1 MLSKENLLHHWHL
14 MRVLRLGIG
23 IFIAQQAI
31 QNQDLLAGLI
41 ATFFL
46 YQAISN
52 TGCCGTN
59 ACITTPKKD
68 QDNTKDVT
76 FEEIK

>member
-1 MLSKENLLHHWHL
+1 MISKENLLHNWHL
-14 MRVLRLGIG
+14 MRILRLGIG

-31 QNQDLLAGLI
+31 QNQDLLSGLI

-59 ACITTPKKD
+59 ACVTSPKKD
-68 QDNTKDVT
+68 NKHTQEVT